1 MDSRC
6 YRFYPQKLRR
16 NIESLRK
23 EFGAGLGDFKLA
35 YSFKTNSHPLVL
47 AEIKKHNVSA
57 EVVSTEEY
65 NTAIA
70 CGFSGGGIQKILN
83 DFTITGCTCLE
94 NDIMKKGFNGKL
106 AAGDFIV
113 FKNVGAYS
121 LCFSNAFIRNPL
133 PVEIGSRQNQQER
146 LSRLC

>member
-1 MDSRC
+1 MKASE
-6 YRFYPQKLRR
+6 R
-16 NIESLRK
+16 NLEQV
-23 EFGAGLGDFKLA
+23 LGI
-35 YSFKTNSHPLVL
+35 SSWPIPFKTNSHPLVL
-47 AEIKKHNVSA
+47 AEIKKHNVAA

-70 CGFSGGGIQKILN
+70 CGFSGGGIQKMLN

-133 PVEIGSRQNQQER
+133 PVEIGSRQNQQE
-146 LSRLC
+146 SS